1 MFSLPS
7 IVYKINTGV
16 NEIIQN
22 NFNGIEVEV
31 IDKKIYN
38 EKFNAIYQNENL
50 RNLLS
55 KNSRSN
61 FIDNYSN
68 KIFDKYYD
76 FFE

>member
-31 IDKKIYN
+31 N
-38 EKFNAIYQNENL
+38 
-50 RNLLS
+50 R
-55 KNSRSN
+55 
-61 FIDNYSN
+61 
-68 KIFDKYYD
+68 
-76 FFE
+76 